1 MKAKSSATTK
11 LSKILK
17 LKFYNHD
24 FSDGCHGE
32 INKYLAI
39 DYIKKN
45 HSNHT

>member
-1 MKAKSSATTK
+1 MKPKSSAIMNI
-11 LSKILK
+11 SKFK

-32 INKYLAI
+32 PNKYLAI
-39 DYIKKN
+39 DYTKKN